1 MKGKVKDMKIKDGYI
16 LRQVAGNSIVIAVGD
31 EALNFNGIIT
41 INGAGT
47 FLWKKLSDG
56 ATKEELLSAML
67 SEYDID
73 SDTASKDI
81 DEFIDKLKNADL
93 LCE

>member
-1 MKGKVKDMKIKDGYI
+1 MKIKEGYI
-16 LRQVAGNSIVIAVGD
+16 LRQVAGNSIVIAVGE

-47 FLWKKLSDG
+47 FLWEKLAEG
-56 ATKEELLSAML
+56 AEKSELVSAML
-67 SEYDID
+67 AEYDID
-73 SDTASKDI
+73 EETASKDI
-81 DEFIDKLKNADL
+81 DDFIEKLQKADL